1 MINFSRILAFGIGIT
16 LTLSHN
22 LLAQAADSAALG
34 ARTSHEVKPLTPALS
49 KEYNLDQEFYAKTT
63 LVQDILIATSRRVS
77 DTTHLETAYL
87 FERMMLDLKPA
98 IAQRIREAKVLC
110 LLVGHKELTSDLP
123 QFKSEKTG
131 KDLDFYNW
139 RQRGFLTKK
148 KGRFVVLFAEEDVM
162 EYEGGMQIE
171 SILIHEFGH
180 VIHGA
185 GFDEELKK
193 RWTKAF
199 ETSKAKGRWND
210 GRAAQRFRRVEGEGP
225 VPLLDALAKS
235 FPNQSR
241 EFLKMCLDGG
251 DVLVNGKATH
261 SKIRVTGKDKVL
273 IVFGGEKACYA
284 GKNRGEYFAEG
295 VQCWYNTNRTMDHDH
310 NHIRTREQLKAYDPA
325 LAKLCS
331 DILGESEWRFVSP
344 RKRAG
349 RDHLKNYNPAKA
361 PVVEELEHIKQAGL
375 DYYDKYWADYW
386 SRLHKKYPTA
396 TK

>member
-1 MINFSRILAFGIGIT
+1 MKNFIVIFIAFFPLA
-16 LTLSHN
+16 LSG
-22 LLAQAADSAALG
+22 Q
-34 ARTSHEVKPLTPALS
+34 EVKPLSRSVA
-49 KEYNLDQEFYAKTT
+49 KEYDLDLDFYAKTT
-63 LVQDILIATSRRVS
+63 LVQDILIATSKKVS

-87 FERMMLDLKPA
+87 FDRMMQDLKPA

-110 LLVGHKELTSDLP
+110 LLVGHDELTSDLP

-148 KGRFVVLFAEEDVM
+148 NDRFVVLFAEEDVM

-185 GFDEELKK
+185 GFDEDLKK
-193 RWTKAF
+193 RWTAAF

-210 GRAAQRFRRVEGEGP
+210 GRAAQRFRRVEGDKP
-225 VPLLDALAKS
+225 VLLLDELAKS
-235 FPNQSR
+235 FPKQPR
-241 EFLKMCLDGG
+241 EFLKKCLDGG
-251 DVLVNGKATH
+251 DILVNGKATE
-261 SKIRVTGKDKVL
+261 SEVKVTGQDEVL

-284 GKNRGEYFAEG
+284 GTNRGEYFAEG

-310 NHIRTREQLKAYDPA
+310 NHIRTREQLKAYDPD
-325 LAKLCS
+325 LASLCAEV
-331 DILGESEWRFVSP
+331 LGESEWRFVSP

-349 RDHLKNYNPAKA
+349 RDHLKNYDPSRA
-361 PVVEELEHIKQAGL
+361 PVVKVLQHIKEAGL
-375 DYYDKYWADYW
+375 DYYDEYWADYW
-386 SRLHKKYPTA
+386 SRLHEKYPGGTR
-396 TK
+396 

>member
-1 MINFSRILAFGIGIT
+1 MKNFILIFIAFFP
-16 LTLSHN
+16 LALSG
-22 LLAQAADSAALG
+22 Q
-34 ARTSHEVKPLTPALS
+34 EVKPLSRSVA
-49 KEYNLDQEFYAKTT
+49 KEYDLDLDFYAKTT
-63 LVQDILIATSRRVS
+63 LVQDILIATSKKVS

-87 FERMMLDLKPA
+87 FDRMMQDLKPA
-98 IAQRIREAKVLC
+98 IARRIREAKVLC
-110 LLVGHKELTSDLP
+110 LLVGHDELTSDLP

-148 KGRFVVLFAEEDVM
+148 NDRFVVLFAEEDVM

-185 GFDEELKK
+185 GFDEDLKK
-193 RWTKAF
+193 RWTVAF

-210 GRAAQRFRRVEGEGP
+210 GRAAQRFRRVEGDKP
-225 VPLLDALAKS
+225 VLLLDELAKS
-235 FPNQSR
+235 FPKQPR
-241 EFLKMCLDGG
+241 ELLKKCLDGG
-251 DVLVNGKATH
+251 DILVNGKTTE
-261 SKIRVTGKDKVL
+261 SEVKVTGQDEVL

-310 NHIRTREQLKAYDPA
+310 NHIRTREQLKAYDPD
-325 LAKLCS
+325 LASLCAEV
-331 DILGESEWRFVSP
+331 LGESDWRFVSP

-349 RDHLKNYNPAKA
+349 RDHLKNYDPSRA
-361 PVVEELEHIKQAGL
+361 PVVKELQHIKEAGL
-375 DYYDKYWADYW
+375 DYYDEYWADYW
-386 SRLHKKYPTA
+386 SRLHEKYPGG
-396 TK
+396 KK